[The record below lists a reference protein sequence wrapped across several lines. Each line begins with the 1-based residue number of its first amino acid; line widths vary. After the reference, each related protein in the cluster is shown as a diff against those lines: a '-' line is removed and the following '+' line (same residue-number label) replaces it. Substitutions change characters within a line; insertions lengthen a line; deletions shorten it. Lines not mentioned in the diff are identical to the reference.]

1 MMAAYNPLQPLHITT
16 YGSILPQIE
25 HGGRRAIMNNWNPR
39 GSLAST
45 AAPPLPGQAFVFTGT
60 ASEYA
65 RIWIVNLLLTVLT
78 LGIYSAW
85 AKVRRL
91 RWFYGNTRLDGHG
104 FDYHAD
110 PVRILIGRLI
120 VVCTLLAI
128 NILSHLS
135 PWFFLLLLPY
145 FVALPWV
152 INRSMAFN
160 AQMTSY
166 RNIRFSFHGD
176 YWRALGVFVL
186 MPIAAALSAGLLAPV
201 ASRLRS
207 NYVGSR
213 LRFGT
218 AWFETRTRL
227 GPLYANL
234 AVAGLVLL
242 LGAALIFGA
251 LMLVFALEPEA
262 PSAKQDYYAT
272 TAPLSPGL
280 MALPI
285 AIYASFFVVFYVY
298 RAGVRNVAFSATT
311 LDGGHRLSSRLS
323 RGRYL
328 GIMLSNAVMVV
339 CSLGLLW
346 PVAAVRSWRY
356 LAESTR
362 LHPNGPL
369 DGFLDQESRNTDAA
383 SAEYLDLGG
392 FDFGV

>member
-1 MMAAYNPLQPLHITT
+1 
-16 YGSILPQIE
+16 
-25 HGGRRAIMNNWNPR
+25 MNNWNPR

-45 AAPPLPGQAFVFTGT
+45 AASPLPGQAFVFTGT

-65 RIWIVNLLLTVLT
+65 RIWIVNLLLTILT

-91 RWFYGNTRLDGHG
+91 RWFYGNTLLDGHG

-120 VVCTLLAI
+120 VVGTLLAI

-152 INRSMAFN
+152 INQSMAFN

-234 AVAGLVLL
+234 GVSLLVLL
-242 LGAALIFGA
+242 FGAAAIFVA
-251 LMLVFALEPEA
+251 MLLAAAMMPDVP
-262 PSAKQDYYAT
+262 PVKQDS
-272 TAPLSPGL
+272 APPDPG
-280 MALPI
+280 MVALGFSMFI
-285 AIYASFFVVFYVY
+285 SVYVAFYVVY
-298 RAGVRNVAFSATT
+298 YVYGAGVRNVAFSATT
-311 LDGGHRLSSRLS
+311 LDGGHRLSSRLL

-339 CSLGLLW
+339 GSLGLLW

-369 DGFLDQESRNTDAA
+369 DGFLDQESRNSNAA